1 MYLDTFRNKSLIT
14 ISTDRTLNI
23 NLSDVILQNLINT
36 YKMWQKLNTESKE
49 VDDDIFKYIDKYQN
63 KGIEKYSVDD
73 VLLRKGIIEETKR
86 NKEDINE
93 SQDELT
99 SPVSLINLTGI
110 NFEIININEDEKE
123 KDILTYGDIKEPN
136 KVYQPISV
144 HFNGEF

>member
-1 MYLDTFRNKSLIT
+1 
-14 ISTDRTLNI
+14 
-23 NLSDVILQNLINT
+23 
-36 YKMWQKLNTESKE
+36 MWQKLNTESKE

-63 KGIEKYSVDD
+63 KWIEKYSVDD

-144 HFNGEF
+144 HFSRGF